1 LHIPEGY
8 LSPQTYGAAY
18 LAMLP
23 IWALAGRRAR
33 RALSDRRA
41 PLIAICAAFSF
52 VVMMFNIPIPG
63 GSTGH
68 ATGGALIAIVLGP
81 WAAVLVLSAVL
92 AVQALLFQDGGIT
105 ALGANCFSMA
115 FVMPFVSY
123 AVYRLLAIGAPTRST
138 RRVIAAGAAGYVG
151 LNAAALITAIMFGI
165 QPLIAHAPDGR
176 PLYCPY
182 GLGIAVPV
190 MAGEHLLLFGFV
202 EAGITALAVAH
213 LSAAEP
219 ELFSGAAARGR
230 GLRRLV
236 WVVGALALLTPLGL
250 WLPAKLGA
258 TGAWGEWGPQEIGR
272 RIGFVP
278 QQLGRLADLWKAPLP
293 DYAPQS
299 WAGKP
304 LTYQGLAYLLSALL
318 GAGACGGVFW
328 LAGGWLA
335 KRRRGETARPA
346 VSPEPERPDRQDGTT
361 RLPVWLSQP
370 VQVRSTVGRRRVD
383 FIDRALRGSARFV
396 SDTVLTERVARR
408 PGFLQ
413 SLDARTKLLTFLG
426 LLVAASFLRHLPSL
440 WLLGAI
446 VAATAALSKIGTRVL
461 FHRVWWL
468 LPATFMIVA
477 LPAALNLVTPG
488 DPLVVL
494 YRSHRGPLSE
504 LSITRQGLAVAALVV
519 TRISVGV
526 LLAVTLAL
534 TTRWQE
540 LLRAAHTPVT
550 APFVFIL
557 SMSYR
562 YLFVL
567 LRSFEDM
574 HLALRARTI
583 SPRAVSEQ
591 RRWVGSRIGALFLES
606 RRLSEQIYEAMRA
619 RGHRG
624 EPKALIGARFR
635 VGEAAWV
642 AGTLAVTG
650 FSFLVDRVWA
660 AHLPW

>member
-1 LHIPEGY
+1 
-8 LSPQTYGAAY
+8 
-18 LAMLP
+18 M
-23 IWALAGRRAR
+23 
-33 RALSDRRA
+33 
-41 PLIAICAAFSF
+41 
-52 VVMMFNIPIPG
+52 
-63 GSTGH
+63 
-68 ATGGALIAIVLGP
+68 
-81 WAAVLVLSAVL
+81 
-92 AVQALLFQDGGIT
+92 
-105 ALGANCFSMA
+105 
-115 FVMPFVSY
+115 
-123 AVYRLLAIGAPTRST
+123 
-138 RRVIAAGAAGYVG
+138 
-151 LNAAALITAIMFGI
+151 
-165 QPLIAHAPDGR
+165 
-176 PLYCPY
+176 
-182 GLGIAVPV
+182 
-190 MAGEHLLLFGFV
+190 
-202 EAGITALAVAH
+202 
-213 LSAAEP
+213 
-219 ELFSGAAARGR
+219 
-230 GLRRLV
+230 RRLA

-299 WAGKP
+299 WGGKP
-304 LTYQGLAYLLSALL
+304 LTYQSLAYFLSALL
-318 GAGACGGVFW
+318 GAAACGSAFW

-335 KRRRGETARPA
+335 RRHRAEGAPLA
-346 VSPEPERPDRQDGTT
+346 ISPELERPNRRDGMA
-361 RLPVWLSQP
+361 RLPAWLSQP
-370 VQVRSTVGRRRVD
+370 VQVKPTVGQRRID
-383 FIDRALRGSARFV
+383 FIDRAVRESARFV
-396 SDTVLTERVARR
+396 SDTVLAEEVARR

-413 SLDARTKLLTFLG
+413 SLDARTKLLTFVG

-440 WLLGAI
+440 WLLGA
-446 VAATAALSKIGTRVL
+446 VVGTAATLSGVGGRVL
-461 FHRVWWL
+461 LNRVWWL

-477 LPAALNLVTPG
+477 LPAALNLITPG
-488 DPLVVL
+488 DPLVIL
-494 YRSHRGPLSE
+494 YRSHHGPLAE
-504 LSITRQGLAVAALVV
+504 LSITRQGLAAAALVV

-591 RRWVGSRIGALFLES
+591 RRWVGGRIGALFLES
-606 RRLSEQIYEAMRA
+606 RRLSEQVYEAMRA

-635 VGEAAWV
+635 AGEAAWV
-642 AGTLAVTG
+642 AGALAVVG
-650 FSFLVDRVWA
+650 FSLLVDRVWV